1 MTPTCACGREG
12 VPVYDEVDIGVGVQK
27 HLVAFE
33 CLIHG
38 GICGVAGCCGVLDRI
53 GERHAVW
60 CPTTPSKEITA
71 ESFDAETDKLAAKV
85 VERFRL
91 R

>member
-1 MTPTCACGREG
+1 MTSTCACGREDD
-12 VPVYDEVDIGVGVQK
+12 PICEEVDIGVGPQR

-33 CLIHG
+33 YPVHG

-60 CPTTPSKEITA
+60 RPTTPSKEITA